1 VSGNAHH
8 NLLCDGSPYLG
19 LEDVTLLKDLLDN
32 VFLLVSSELVVELA
46 VGCSVENTG
55 GTLSSGLLALVG
67 VMAG

>member
-8 NLLCDGSPYLG
+8 NLLCNGSPYLS
-19 LEDVTLLKDLLDN
+19 LEDITLLKDLLHN

-46 VGCSVENTG
+46 VGGSVEDTG
-55 GTLSSGLLALVG
+55 GSLPSDLLALVG